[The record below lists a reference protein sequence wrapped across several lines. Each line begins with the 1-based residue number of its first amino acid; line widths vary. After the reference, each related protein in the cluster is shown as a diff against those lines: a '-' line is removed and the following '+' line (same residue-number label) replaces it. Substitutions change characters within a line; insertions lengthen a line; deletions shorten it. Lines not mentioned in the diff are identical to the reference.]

1 MIYLEIPGE
10 GELKLKDVVFDVNG
24 TLAVDGK
31 VLPGVPELLIA
42 LQDQVSV
49 HLLTADTHGK
59 QSEIDLQLGLKAV
72 RIKPG
77 EEARQKSEYV
87 IQLGADSTAA
97 IGQGANDSSMLK
109 TARIGICILS
119 AEGAALDTMLQSDL
133 VVPDITSA
141 IELLLKPKRLVAS
154 LRK

>member
-1 MIYLEIPGE
+1 M
-10 GELKLKDVVFDVNG
+10 KDVVFDVNG

-87 IQLGADSTAA
+87 MQLGADSTVA